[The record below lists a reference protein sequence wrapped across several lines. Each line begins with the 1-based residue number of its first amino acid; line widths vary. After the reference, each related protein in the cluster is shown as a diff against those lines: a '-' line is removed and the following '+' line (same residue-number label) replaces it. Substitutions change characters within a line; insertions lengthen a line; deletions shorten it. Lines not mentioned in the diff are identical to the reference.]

1 MQAYAIN
8 SSFFLH
14 FVTKIG
20 VFATSALVFMALNL
34 FCYVLHIP
42 LLFPLFTHS
51 SCFSLVPFD
60 PRLQHTSATFSLSHS
75 PLSLLSLVPGGVPS

>member
-20 VFATSALVFMALNL
+20 VFATSSLVCMALNL
-34 FCYVLHIP
+34 ICYVLHRS
-42 LLFPLFTHS
+42 LLFP
-51 SCFSLVPFD
+51 
-60 PRLQHTSATFSLSHS
+60 PRHHLSHPAWS
-75 PLSLLSLVPGGVPS
+75 LLNRTLRTAMILLNLSLIS